1 MTEQPRDEAP
11 TTPETPPQP
20 ESKPRPALGA
30 SVAAI
35 LGLLFV
41 LAAIGIGL
49 ASGRIARPSPTPVR
63 VSVTFTPAPTP
74 SPTPYNEAAVFRGQ
88 PLSGGC
94 ATSGGVWLVTNGGGL
109 LRYDGTQWAQVDS
122 TLRSLTRVACGTD
135 AVYGIGF
142 LGAVLVADEQSRQIR
157 STDVTVED
165 LWGVAALPNG
175 ALMVGTAGSVFV
187 LDSGDI
193 QPYAKGIDENLF
205 GVVAFSLQSAWA
217 VGDRGITYR
226 LDQRGWNPVGSG
238 QTNTLRAVAA
248 TTPVN
253 AIAVGDAGTI
263 VTYASGW
270 QVAKSG
276 VDVTLRDVI
285 VDPGVWIVGDRG
297 TVLTTSGVPATPFK
311 RVDIGTTCDL
321 IAVFGRAGDV
331 WVVGRGELGGG
342 VWRLRNG
349 AVAEH
354 FGGC

>member
-1 MTEQPRDEAP
+1 MTEQPPGEAP
-11 TTPETPPQP
+11 KAPAPA
-20 ESKPRPALGA
+20 PRPALRA
-30 SVAAI
+30 SVA
-35 LGLLFV
+35 LGLGVLFV
-41 LAAIGIGL
+41 LAAVGIGL
-49 ASGRIARPSPTPVR
+49 STGRIARPSPTLVR
-63 VSVTFTPAPTP
+63 VSITFTPAPTP

-109 LRYDGTQWAQVDS
+109 LRYDGSQWAQVDS

-135 AVYGIGF
+135 AAYGIGF
-142 LGAVLVADEQSRQIR
+142 LGAVLVADEQARQIR
-157 STDVTVED
+157 STDVTIED

-193 QPYAKGIDENLF
+193 QPYAKGIDEDLF

-238 QTNTLRAVAA
+238 QTNTLRAVAG

-253 AIAVGDAGTI
+253 AVAVGDAGTI
-263 VTYASGW
+263 VTYANGW

-276 VDVTLRDVI
+276 VDVTLHDVI
-285 VDPGVWIVGDRG
+285 VDPGVWIVGDKG
-297 TVLTTSGVPATPFK
+297 TLLTTSGIPAAPFK
-311 RVDIGTTCDL
+311 PVDIGTNCDL
-321 IAVFGRAGDV
+321 ISVFARSGDV
-331 WVVGRGELGGG
+331 WVVGRGDLGGG
-342 VWRLRNG
+342 VWRLHNG
-349 AVAEH
+349 TVAQH